1 MKDRLSLHERLLLEI
16 NRASLKLRT
25 LDHEL
30 HQLFWECTLRC
41 NLSCLHCG
49 SDCRVSS
56 SIQDPPLS
64 DLTMV
69 LDEIAQ
75 RYDPSKILVI
85 TTGGEPLMRDDI
97 VECGR
102 AITERGFKWGMVSNG
117 LCLDERKMTS
127 LHEAGLKTIAISLDG
142 FEEHHNWMRGNN
154 NSYQRAVNAIRIL
167 SQTRDIT
174 WDVITCANKRNL
186 SQLSDFGKYLLDLG
200 VSRWRIFTIF
210 PYGRAMA
217 EADLHLSGDELLQLM
232 DFIKKTREDDVM
244 RVEYSCEGFLGPME
258 GKVRNRL
265 YSCSAGINIASVL
278 ADGSISGCLSIRHN
292 YHQGNIHRDS
302 FCDVWENKFKNYRD
316 RSWMKKDECAACK
329 MWRYCQGNGMHLR
342 DENGDLAL
350 CHYNKMFRP
359 GV

>member
-117 LCLDERKMTS
+117 
-127 LHEAGLKTIAISLDG
+127 
-142 FEEHHNWMRGNN
+142 
-154 NSYQRAVNAIRIL
+154 
-167 SQTRDIT
+167 
-174 WDVITCANKRNL
+174 
-186 SQLSDFGKYLLDLG
+186 
-200 VSRWRIFTIF
+200 
-210 PYGRAMA
+210 
-217 EADLHLSGDELLQLM
+217 
-232 DFIKKTREDDVM
+232 
-244 RVEYSCEGFLGPME
+244 
-258 GKVRNRL
+258 
-265 YSCSAGINIASVL
+265 
-278 ADGSISGCLSIRHN
+278 
-292 YHQGNIHRDS
+292 
-302 FCDVWENKFKNYRD
+302 
-316 RSWMKKDECAACK
+316 
-329 MWRYCQGNGMHLR
+329 
-342 DENGDLAL
+342 
-350 CHYNKMFRP
+350 
-359 GV
+359 